1 MISLEDFYLGGMT
14 DEEDEMDFNAD
25 DLEPRKF
32 KWKDETEE
40 LHAFTYQQTL
50 IVLDTVFADQP
61 PEECD
66 AFIMAHEWDEEADGL
81 TGTRRSFSPGEVIEP
96 VRMTL
101 TRQGNLAWIG
111 RYWSEEDDDYIFMAM
126 RTDELKDLM
135 PKTYGRLSG
144 ACREPSLELFNK
156 KNRDVIG
163 SRLKVVDSLKTAIK
177 VRSEANGLK
186 EMERQEKERAAS
198 YRDDDEAGMF

>member
-1 MISLEDFYLGGMT
+1 MISLEDFYGSGVT
-14 DEEDEMDFNAD
+14 DEEDEMDFIEGGKPHD
-25 DLEPRKF
+25 V

-61 PEECD
+61 PEDCD
-66 AFIMAHEWDEEADGL
+66 AFAAIQTWDEEEDGF
-81 TGTRRSFSPGEVIEP
+81 TGERRGFSPGEVIEP

-101 TRQGNLAWIG
+101 TRQGHLAWVG
-111 RYWSEEDDDYIFMAM
+111 RYYSEEGDDYLYVAM

-135 PKTYGRLSG
+135 PNTYRKVSG
-144 ACREPSLELFNK
+144 AVPDPSLEFFDK

-163 SRLKVVDSLKTAIK
+163 SRLKVVDSLRTAIK